1 MERLTLVLPT
11 PRGKDRRRIT
21 GRPIWIAESAISTAA
36 AQWSGIRS
44 TANGWIESTLC
55 KNCRYRKSI
64 LRRPPFC
71 GAGTGW
77 TNCGNHSDPAPVDRR
92 AVPQRWEYR
101 LRRAAGRTEKGICIT
116 DADAG
121 TGFLPQNRFGT
132 GIAGLP
138 ETTPL
143 QSARSENVAESLREK
158 RRCRE
163 TMASRNGF
171 GGFGLRYEIKKGG
184 NDEHRFI

>member
-1 MERLTLVLPT
+1 MGKTGGGLPA
-11 PRGKDRRRIT
+11 GLL
-21 GRPIWIAESAISTAA
+21 WIAESAISTAA
-36 AQWSGIRS
+36 AKWSGIRS

-64 LRRPPFC
+64 LRRPPFLR
-71 GAGTGW
+71 
-77 TNCGNHSDPAPVDRR
+77 CGNRMDELWEPLDPAPVDRR

-138 ETTPL
+138 GRQRRFRAHDPKMWRNL
-143 QSARSENVAESLREK
+143 CGRSAGAG
-158 RRCRE
+158 RRWPAGTDSAVLDCA
-163 TMASRNGF
+163 M
-171 GGFGLRYEIKKGG
+171 K
-184 NDEHRFI
+184 